1 MHFHI
6 SLRSIPLFFIPFPVF
21 LLLFSYFSIT
31 CFPSLLARH
40 GALVVIA
47 FRYSPTTLLPSYIF
61 QIFSSNL
68 SKPITRGGIKWSLC
82 RSNSL
87 GTSHST
93 QGRDDSSSSSTA
105 GLHCTVLHSSI
116 YRCAVRP
123 YVAINIS
130 IRYGSKWVTFC
141 CSYVFCHKMVTN
153 GRILV
158 FEVSIEPY

>member
-1 MHFHI
+1 MVLFGFNVIFSSAWSSSSH
-6 SLRSIPLFFIPFPVF
+6 SIQ
-21 LLLFSYFSIT
+21 
-31 CFPSLLARH
+31 
-40 GALVVIA
+40 
-47 FRYSPTTLLPSYIF
+47 LPSYYYYYHYIF

-68 SKPITRGGIKWSLC
+68 SKPITRGGIKWSLY

-93 QGRDDSSSSSTA
+93 QGRNDSSSSSTA
-105 GLHCTVLHSSI
+105 ELHCTVLYSSI

-130 IRYGSKWVTFC
+130 IRYGSEWVIFC

>member
-1 MHFHI
+1 M
-6 SLRSIPLFFIPFPVF
+6 LW
-21 LLLFSYFSIT
+21 LLELHAELINT
-31 CFPSLLARH
+31 LLAPH
-40 GALVVIA
+40 GAQAVIA
-47 FRYSPTTLLPSYIF
+47 FRYYPPLPFPSFPYYYYYYIF